1 MKEKKLSK
9 IEECDIARVNKL
21 LSKNKKLCFV
31 VDSRN
36 YGTEVISMYELFSLI
51 FFWGFSLRNIQ
62 VHLFENID
70 STVARQIITNDPDYM
85 DLNKKYTQAAFKS
98 FIEQYKFSM
107 EEKQT
112 MVTKSEKGVNEI
124 EEITN

>member
-9 IEECDIARVNKL
+9 IEECDIAKVNKL
-21 LSKNKKLCFV
+21 MAKNKTLSFV
-31 VDSRN
+31 VDGQN
-36 YGTEVISMYELFSLI
+36 YGTQTISMYELFSLI

-70 STVARQIITNDPDYM
+70 TTVARQIITKDPDYIT
-85 DLNKKYTQAAFKS
+85 LTEKYTQPAFKS

-107 EEKQT
+107 ISKQN
-112 MVTKSEKGVNEI
+112 MIQKSEKDINEI
-124 EEITN
+124 GEMA